1 MLKLLSKAWAQILNT
16 QLSEQFKLQYFF
28 LNHDNPKK
36 VRNSKNESKQLFR
49 NKKVWIERFGAPC
62 TVGCAVGKKNS
73 LTFQI
78 EIFFGAFSR
87 NY

>member
-1 MLKLLSKAWAQILNT
+1 MHTWIFF
-16 QLSEQFKLQYFF
+16 FKSWQ
-28 LNHDNPKK
+28 PQKSP
-36 VRNSKNESKQLFR
+36 NSKNESKQLFR